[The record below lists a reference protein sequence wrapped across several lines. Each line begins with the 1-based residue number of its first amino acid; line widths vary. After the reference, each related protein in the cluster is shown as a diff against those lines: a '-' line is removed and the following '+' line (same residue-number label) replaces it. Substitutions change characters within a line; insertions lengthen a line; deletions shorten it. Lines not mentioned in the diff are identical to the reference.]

1 MTDPS
6 IFLTEHP
13 GVDYSSP
20 QMGVMWMPDTA
31 MARPEREERSL
42 KYGFSRLKSP
52 VAVSFT
58 WKSPRYTAP
67 SNRI

>member
-20 QMGVMWMPDTA
+20 QMGVMGCPTPLWA
-31 MARPEREERSL
+31 GQSAKKE
-42 KYGFSRLKSP
+42 
-52 VAVSFT
+52 A
-58 WKSPRYTAP
+58 
-67 SNRI
+67 